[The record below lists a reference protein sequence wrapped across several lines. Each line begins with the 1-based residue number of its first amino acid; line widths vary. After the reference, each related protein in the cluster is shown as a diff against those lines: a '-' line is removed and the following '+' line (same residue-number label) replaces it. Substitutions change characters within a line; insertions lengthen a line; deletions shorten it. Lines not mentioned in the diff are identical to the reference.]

1 MRKERNKITS
11 SKLRASDQS
20 LAEGQSTKVNFQ
32 DLAKEHQDQRT
43 RDTNENS
50 EHREKKLSLGG
61 GEQAKKTQ
69 GNGEQIVETSLFIG
83 LWVVVLLKEHG

>member
-1 MRKERNKITS
+1 MRKKERNKITS
-11 SKLRASDQS
+11 SNFRASDQA
-20 LAEGQSTKVNFQ
+20 LAEGQSTKVNYQ

-50 EHREKKLSLGG
+50 EQETESGWRRAGKEDK
-61 GEQAKKTQ
+61 
-69 GNGEQIVETSLFIG
+69 GNGEKIVETSLFRG

>member
-1 MRKERNKITS
+1 MQKKERNKITS
-11 SKLRASDQS
+11 SNFRASDQA
-20 LAEGQSTKVNFQ
+20 LAEDQSTKVNYQ

-61 GEQAKKTQ
+61 GERAKKTQ
-69 GNGEQIVETSLFIG
+69 GMV
-83 LWVVVLLKEHG
+83 KK